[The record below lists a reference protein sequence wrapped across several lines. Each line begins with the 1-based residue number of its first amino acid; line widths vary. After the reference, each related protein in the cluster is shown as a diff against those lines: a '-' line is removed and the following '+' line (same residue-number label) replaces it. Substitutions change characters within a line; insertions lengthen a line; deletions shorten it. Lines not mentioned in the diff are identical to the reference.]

1 MAKKEKASEAAK
13 SKTASPNSLAGI
25 PGVSSAIARSRAKGS
40 LVGMVLAGGCAFLS
54 GSSLYLA
61 LAWSVAG
68 GIVAGLLTWWISVM
82 LWRMAISAEYAGRQR
97 ELLEASQTE

>member
-1 MAKKEKASEAAK
+1 MAKKDKGSKPAKDKA
-13 SKTASPNSLAGI
+13 ASPNSLAGI
-25 PGVSSAIARSRAKGS
+25 PGISSAIARSRAKGS
-40 LVGMVLAGGCAFLS
+40 IAGMILAGGCALVS

-68 GIVAGLLTWWISVM
+68 GIAAGLLTWWISVM

-97 ELLEASQTE
+97 ELLEASETE